1 MKRKYFFVMDSAWV
15 DLKLLLV
22 IMLLL
27 GFNGFGQTCDSS
39 QCTCEKGDLNPSG
52 IMIGYNHPKGT
63 WMFSYRYMN
72 MQLKNNLSGTQK
84 VSDDVVFQNYIMA
97 PYSMNMG
104 MHMIM
109 AMYGF
114 TDRFS
119 FMTMFNYN
127 VVNMK
132 MNMLPG
138 TSTTQ
143 MNGMTMTDLTSTSM
157 VAKSKGLGDI
167 KLFAMYSLISNS
179 RHQLMLSAGINLPTG
194 NIKLCGSSTDMIY
207 SSQRLPYTL
216 QLGSGTYDV
225 LPGITYQLKG
235 ICFTWG
241 TQVSGVYRS
250 SYNSLG
256 YCYGNETMATTW
268 FAYRFLPWLSGSVRA
283 EGQVV
288 GNMYGKDQG
297 LYQVLE
303 PDAKPA
309 NYGGQKINAY
319 TGINFFLRNFA
330 NSKLSVEF
338 GLPIYQNV
346 NGVQLGINSIL
357 FTEWT
362 VSF

>member
-1 MKRKYFFVMDSAWV
+1 
-15 DLKLLLV
+15 
-22 IMLLL
+22 
-27 GFNGFGQTCDSS
+27 
-39 QCTCEKGDLNPSG
+39 
-52 IMIGYNHPKGT
+52 
-63 WMFSYRYMN
+63 
-72 MQLKNNLSGTQK
+72 
-84 VSDDVVFQNYIMA
+84 
-97 PYSMNMG
+97 

-119 FMTMFNYN
+119 LMTMFNYN
-127 VVNMK
+127 MVNMK

-138 TSTTQ
+138 TVTTQ
-143 MNGMTMTDLTSTSM
+143 MNGMTMTDLSSTSM
-157 VAKSKGLGDI
+157 VAGSKGFGDI
-167 KLFAMYSLISNS
+167 KLLAMYSLVNNT
-179 RHQLMLSAGINLPTG
+179 RHQLMLSAGLSLPTG
-194 NIKLCGSSTDMIY
+194 NIKLCGDNNDMIY
-207 SSQRLPYTL
+207 SSQRLPYSL

-235 ICFTWG
+235 NCFAWG
-241 TQVSGVYRS
+241 TQISGVYRS

-256 YCYGNETMATTW
+256 YCYGNEMMATTW
-268 FAYRFLPWLSGSVRA
+268 VAYRFLPWLSASVRA
-283 EGQVV
+283 EEQAV

-309 NYGGQKINAY
+309 NYGGKKIIAY
-319 TGINFFLRNFA
+319 TGMNLFLRNFA

-338 GLPIYQNV
+338 GLPVYQNV

-357 FTEWT
+357 YTGWT